1 MNASELGPLL
11 QRLGVHPSRKLGQ
24 NFLVDGNTLRLIV
37 QAAAPTPGELLV
49 EVGPGTGTLTAALLA
64 AGAEVIAIELDARL
78 VAYLGETV
86 GREPRCR
93 LLHADACRVDYD
105 ALTDGRPW
113 AVAANLPYAVSSV
126 VLSRWLAAA
135 NRPTRLCL
143 LLQLEMAERLAAAP
157 RTKAYGGLSVRTQAL
172 YQVQVARRVPPTVFF
187 PPPEVESALVLLTPA
202 PGPAWAPAQWQGF
215 GELVKVAFA
224 QRRKMLAKLLRAHHA
239 ADRVAAA
246 LAAVGADPQ
255 ARAEELTVTQYVA
268 LYTSL
273 GGVSPLPPPPDGPMV

>member
-1 MNASELGPLL
+1 VNASELGPLL

-37 QAAAPTPGELLV
+37 QATAPTPGELLI

-78 VAYLGETV
+78 AAHLAETLGQQ
-86 GREPRCR
+86 PRCR

-105 ALTDGRPW
+105 ELTGGRPW

-157 RTKAYGGLSVRTQAL
+157 RTKAYGGLSVRTQAQ
-172 YQVQVARRVPPTVFF
+172 YQVQLARRVPPTVFF
-187 PPPEVESALVLLTPA
+187 PPPEVDSALVLLTPA
-202 PGPAWAPAQWQGF
+202 AGPAWSPAQWQAF
-215 GELVKVAFA
+215 GELVKTAFA
-224 QRRKMLAKLLRAHHA
+224 QRRKMLAKLLRAHYP

-255 ARAEELTVTQYVA
+255 ARAEELAVPQYLA
-268 LYTSL
+268 LCTAL
-273 GGVSPLPPPPDGPMV
+273 TAPAP

>member
-1 MNASELGPLL
+1 MNTSELGPLL

-37 QAAAPTPGELLV
+37 QAAAPVPGELLI
-49 EVGPGTGTLTAALLA
+49 EVGPGTGSLTAALLA

-78 VAYLGETV
+78 AAYLAEAYAA
-86 GREPRCR
+86 EPCCT

-105 ALTDGRPW
+105 ELAAGRPW

-157 RTKAYGGLSVRTQAL
+157 GTKAYGGLSVRTQAL
-172 YQVQVARRVPPTVFF
+172 YRVQLARRVPPSVFF
-187 PPPEVESALVLLTPA
+187 PPPEVDSALVLLTPA
-202 PGPAWAPAQWQGF
+202 PGPAWSPAHWHAF
-215 GELVKVAFA
+215 GELVKIAFA
-224 QRRKMLAKLLRAHHA
+224 QRRKMLAKLLRAHYP
-239 ADRVAAA
+239 ADSVAAA
-246 LAAVGADPQ
+246 LAAAGVDPQ
-255 ARAEELTVTQYVA
+255 ARAEALTVAQYITLFTA
-268 LYTSL
+268 LAPPASDL
-273 GGVSPLPPPPDGPMV
+273 GA